1 MTEGKSL
8 IPTILKSMLVWVIPM
23 AIGFGFYDQT
33 GKLTT
38 NFWVF
43 KITMVLTLLTITYLC
58 FRKFYKTHS
67 NWIQTSGIIIAINV
81 ILDIIVLVGLF
92 KMPFGDWLFQVAPL
106 YLICVPAVNY
116 LLAKK
121 YIK

>member
-1 MTEGKSL
+1 MSNLKSYL
-8 IPTILKSMLVWVIPM
+8 PTILKSILIWVIPM
-23 AIGFGFYDQT
+23 VIGFGFYDQT
-33 GKLTT
+33 GKLTC

-43 KITMVLTLLTITYLC
+43 KIGMVLTLLTTIYFC

-67 NWIQTSGIIIAINV
+67 NWLQTSGIIIGV
-81 ILDIIVLVGLF
+81 SLILDIIVLVGLF
-92 KMPFGDWLFQVAPL
+92 KMPFGDWLLQVVPL
-106 YLICVPAVNY
+106 YLICISTINY

>member
-1 MTEGKSL
+1 MSN
-8 IPTILKSMLVWVIPM
+8 LKSYLPTLLKSVLIWVIPVV
-23 AIGFGFYDQT
+23 ISFVFYDQT
-33 GKLTT
+33 GKLTG

-43 KITMVLTLLTITYLC
+43 KIAMVLTLLTTIYFC

-67 NWIQTSGIIIAINV
+67 NWLQTSGIIIGV
-81 ILDIIVLVGLF
+81 SLILDIIVLVGLF
-92 KMPFGDWLFQVAPL
+92 KMPFGDWLLQVFPL
-106 YLICVPAVNY
+106 YLICIPTINY

>member
-67 NWIQTSGIIIAINV
+67 NWIHHCNKCNFGYYCFGWIIQNAFWRLVIPSCTSLSN
-81 ILDIIVLVGLF
+81 LRPSCKL
-92 KMPFGDWLFQVAPL
+92 PFGQEV
-106 YLICVPAVNY
+106 Y
-116 LLAKK
+116 
-121 YIK
+121 